1 MSAKF
6 LFVKELMDFIDDQ
19 YNFLDDLDE
28 IEESSSNEEE
38 KYQQTSRRS
47 VSLESLEDKDKSV
60 AYVRTYSMH
69 T

>member
-1 MSAKF
+1 
-6 LFVKELMDFIDDQ
+6 MDFIDDQ

-60 AYVRTYSMH
+60 AYVCTYSMH